1 MEGGVPVVIFAP
13 WLKSTFLAWS
23 LYSFL
28 SLLLS
33 HVKHLAFF
41 EREGGRERRKIHAA
55 IFSCSHISTAVPIQL
70 IELNSILVR
79 RLKPSRATA
88 V

>member
-1 MEGGVPVVIFAP
+1 MEGGVPGVIFAP
-13 WLKSTFLAWS
+13 WLKNTFLAC

-33 HVKHLAFF
+33 RVKHLAFF
-41 EREGGRERRKIHAA
+41 EREGGRERRNIHAA

-79 RLKPSRATA
+79 R
-88 V
+88 